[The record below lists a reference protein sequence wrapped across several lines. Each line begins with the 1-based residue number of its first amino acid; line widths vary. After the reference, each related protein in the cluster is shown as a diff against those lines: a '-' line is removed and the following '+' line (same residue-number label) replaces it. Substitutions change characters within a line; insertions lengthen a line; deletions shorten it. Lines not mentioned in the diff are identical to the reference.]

1 MRFFIFMNLTV
12 NGEAFE
18 TEKAATISQLLD
30 ELNMEPARVAVEVN
44 LSIVRKSDYSSFALH
59 NGDRIEIVN
68 FVGGG

>member
-1 MRFFIFMNLTV
+1 MRFFISMKLTV

-18 TEKAATISQLLD
+18 TKRAGTVSELLD
-30 ELNMEPARVAVEVN
+30 ELNMKPDRVAVELN

-59 NGDRIEIVN
+59 DGDRIEIVN